1 MLALQCSKYQKLWM
15 YQFHYDKMLK
25 WFDNISLCFTDTD
38 SLLYR
43 IEGQDVYQVM
53 KEHAEE
59 FDFSEYPYSHFCYD
73 SKNKKVL
80 GKDELLSLTLEE
92 FIGLRPKCY
101 SLLFHGKV
109 VDNIIVNLNIGEKQV
124 AKGTKKTMKKR
135 HLRHVHFKDV
145 LENLVQV
152 YIKQNNILSNKH
164 SIGTYHQTKVSLTA
178 YDTKRWILD
187 DGVKTIAHGHYMTQ

>member
-124 AKGTKKTMKKR
+124 AKVTKKTMKKR

-152 YIKQNNILSNKH
+152 YIKQNNI
-164 SIGTYHQTKVSLTA
+164 I
-178 YDTKRWILD
+178 
-187 DGVKTIAHGHYMTQ
+187 

>member
-1 MLALQCSKYQKLWM
+1 M

-43 IEGQDVYQVM
+43 IEGQDVYAVM
-53 KEHAEE
+53 NEHAEE
-59 FDFSEYPYSHFCYD
+59 FDFSDYPYSHFCYD
-73 SKNKKVL
+73 PKNKKVL
-80 GKDELLSLTLEE
+80 GKFKDELFSLTLEE

-101 SLLFHGKV
+101 SLLFYGKV
-109 VDNIIVNLNIGEKQV
+109 VDNIIVNTLVDEKQV

-187 DGVKTIAHGHYMTQ
+187 DGVRTIAHGHYKTQ